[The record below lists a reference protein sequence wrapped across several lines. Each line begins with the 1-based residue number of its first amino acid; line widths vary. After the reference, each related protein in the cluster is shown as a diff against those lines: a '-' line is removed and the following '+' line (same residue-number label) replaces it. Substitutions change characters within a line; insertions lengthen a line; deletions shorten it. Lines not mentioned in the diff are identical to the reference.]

1 MSSQTVT
8 EKTLR
13 ANSTRSIEGSTIPR
27 GSSESDDE
35 KSCNSSKILEEVKNI
50 NDSRK
55 TRFST
60 DMPGI
65 DPDVLFDGEPN
76 HHQAPS
82 RILSRGQSQGTF
94 FHSELAGTSDIEVSL
109 SLVAGLERTLF
120 AALNNAWL
128 LVMAGIGLNMVAKD
142 ENAKRSG
149 VFILGR

>member
-13 ANSTRSIEGSTIPR
+13 DNSTRSIEGSTIPR
-27 GSSESDDE
+27 GSSETDDE
-35 KSCNSSKILEEVKNI
+35 KSCNSSKIIEEVKNI

-55 TRFST
+55 THFST
-60 DMPGI
+60 DMPGTYRE
-65 DPDVLFDGEPN
+65 DYFHDEPN

-82 RILSRGQSQGTF
+82 RIFARHQSASF
-94 FHSELAGTSDIEVSL
+94 FHSTAVTVSDIEVSL